1 MLSAKRNK
9 IIFPSS
15 AAETIANN
23 DDLLI
28 QILLCLPIKSLF
40 KFKSVSKH
48 WLSLITNPLFSR
60 RLFPFNSPCALFVRK
75 SFRLENEF
83 DFIMIDDKYSIDAPF
98 KTLEFIDDTIRII
111 QSCNGLLLCSSVQF
125 YLPEAKYYVY
135 NPTTNQ
141 YAILPPL
148 TGSAD
153 EICGLY
159 LAFDPLKSPNYKVIR
174 LLQSEISEPDFQ
186 IEIYSSK
193 INHEWKV
200 SNAGFTLESLDIGT
214 HDGVFCNGAIH
225 WYTDFGPSFYFDV
238 DKEQVK
244 EMAMPATP
252 EEWYRRRVLYFRE
265 CRGHLYLVEIYNAP
279 STKFNVWEMEKDY
292 SGWIVKYRIDLDG
305 IVRAFPGMIRSYLDP
320 SALNYYVFQIMYI
333 VKGERDEDEEDDGSY
348 LVLHIPT
355 KIIRYNLKDKSFKK
369 LCDFNPYEQ
378 EDASYMIH
386 YGAYE
391 YIQSLACV

>member
-1 MLSAKRNK
+1 MEWFYPKRRGPDWKQGWAGQTMNSISTPPPSLLTIFGIVILLLWLSQYTGYKAQLRHSAINFQLF
-9 IIFPSS
+9 IFLLP
-15 AAETIANN
+15 I
-23 DDLLI
+23 LLI
-28 QILLCLPIKSLF
+28 
-40 KFKSVSKH
+40 
-48 WLSLITNPLFSR
+48 
-60 RLFPFNSPCALFVRK
+60 
-75 SFRLENEF
+75 
-83 DFIMIDDKYSIDAPF
+83 
-98 KTLEFIDDTIRII
+98 
-111 QSCNGLLLCSSVQF
+111 LLLACSS
-125 YLPEAKYYVY
+125 
-135 NPTTNQ
+135 TNWMLYFRHRQ
-141 YAILPPL
+141 PQPDSARPDS
-148 TGSAD
+148 GS
-153 EICGLY
+153 
-159 LAFDPLKSPNYKVIR
+159 SP
-174 LLQSEISEPDFQ
+174 
-186 IEIYSSK
+186 
-193 INHEWKV
+193 W
-200 SNAGFTLESLDIGT
+200 GFTLESLDIGT